1 MDFPKCLIISHNVIG
16 LDGNMG
22 KTLHAYFSMW
32 PQDKLC
38 QLYFHSEIPTTTLC
52 RQYFRIT
59 DVDMVRG
66 LFSFKRPGKELRMEE
81 IDTQAITTRVDTGR
95 VAELYQKGRQRKPWM
110 YLARNTLWGLGLW
123 KSKQLDEWI
132 KSCKPEVIFY
142 ASGDY
147 TFSFK
152 IAQHISRKY
161 QIPLVT
167 SIVDDY
173 YFHRKNNIGLLAKWN
188 TWRFRKTMEETVK
201 QSSHMLYIHPAMQRK
216 YEENFL
222 VNGAVLHSNAPIYD
236 NPDPVDDV
244 VRISYLGN
252 LGYNRHL
259 ALKEIGQAIRRLVP
273 DGSVLLDVYSSE
285 PRQEILKHLTEENG
299 IRFQGQI
306 SFDEV
311 QQVIKDSNILVMAE
325 YSDPEIQ
332 EQIRYSLSTK
342 VSECLGSG
350 RCLLAYGPA
359 EAGSISYLLENK
371 AGCVATNPQELEDK
385 LTEIIFSPEA
395 RATYAKG
402 QRELALRNHTPER
415 NHNILYHALRT
426 AVDETQR

>member
-16 LDGNMG
+16 LNGNMG
-22 KTLHAYFSMW
+22 KTLHTYFSAW
-32 PQDKLC
+32 PEEKLC

-59 DVDMVRG
+59 DVDMVKAA
-66 LFSFKRPGKELRMEE
+66 LSFRRLGNALGDEE
-81 IDTQAITTRVDTGR
+81 IDTKSTITRIDEGR

-132 KSCKPEVIFY
+132 KKCQPEVIFY

-152 IAQHISRKY
+152 IAQHMSRKY

-173 YFHRKNNIGLLAKWN
+173 YFHRKNHTGLLAKWN
-188 TWRFRKTMEETVK
+188 TWRFRKTMEETVSR
-201 QSSHMLYIHPAMQRK
+201 SSYMLYIHPAMKRK
-216 YEENFL
+216 YEESFP
-222 VNGAVLHSNAPIYD
+222 VIGAVLHSNAPIYE
-236 NPDPVDDV
+236 NPEPAEDT
-244 VRISYLGN
+244 VRVSYLGG
-252 LGYNRHL
+252 LGYDRHL
-259 ALKEIGQAIRRLVP
+259 AMKEIGQAIRRLVP
-273 DGSVLLDVYSSE
+273 DGSVLLDIYSSE
-285 PRQEILKHLTEENG
+285 PRQEILAHLTEENG

-306 SFDEV
+306 SFDQV
-311 QQVIKDSNILVMAE
+311 QQVIQDSHIVVMAE

-342 VSECLGSG
+342 VSECLGSN

-371 AGCVATNPQELEDK
+371 VGCVATNPQELEEK
-385 LTEIIFSPEA
+385 LKEILFSPEA
-395 RATYAKG
+395 RAAYAKG
-402 QRELALRNHTPER
+402 QRELALKNHTQQRNHE
-415 NHNILYHALRT
+415 ILYHALRT
-426 AVDETQR
+426 AVDGMQK